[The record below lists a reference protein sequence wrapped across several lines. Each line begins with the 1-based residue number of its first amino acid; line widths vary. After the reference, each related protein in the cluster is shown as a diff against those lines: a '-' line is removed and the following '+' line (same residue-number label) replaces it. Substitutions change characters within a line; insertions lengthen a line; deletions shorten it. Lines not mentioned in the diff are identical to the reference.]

1 MTPVVTVIEPV
12 GRRLRAM
19 SAPARVLV
27 GMIAAYV
34 AVFGTLTWQQQSNFG
49 TFGFDMGI
57 YDQGIWLVSRGRTP
71 FVTVRGLNYF
81 GHHVNLITLLLVPAS
96 QAAIE
101 LVNTVVSRLLPPRE
115 LPSMDFSDGIPDDYQ
130 SMVVIPTLVYS
141 EQNVAKLL
149 EDLEIRYL
157 ANRSPNLFFALLTDF
172 TDADLQQTANDSV
185 VDLCA
190 DGIRRLNAR

>member
-81 GHHVNLITLLLVPAS
+81 GHHVNLVTLLLVPAYWLG
-96 QAAIE
+96 AGPHLLY
-101 LVNTVVSRLLPPRE
+101 LVE
-115 LPSMDFSDGIPDDYQ
+115 
-130 SMVVIPTLVYS
+130 TL
-141 EQNVAKLL
+141 A
-149 EDLEIRYL
+149 L
-157 ANRSPNLFFALLTDF
+157 AS
-172 TDADLQQTANDSV
+172 
-185 VDLCA
+185 CA
-190 DGIRRLNAR
+190 VP